1 MPEVFSAIFFVSWS
15 HDRKTV
21 SKAQCS
27 SVCFNL
33 QRNRSSLIAIHW
45 KSIKKLLAV
54 FSTAICF
61 ALPEI
66 YLEKGC
72 DQVGLMA

>member
-1 MPEVFSAIFFVSWS
+1 MPEVFSAIFFVSWP
-15 HDRKTV
+15 HDRKAVFKT
-21 SKAQCS
+21 QYS

-33 QRNRSSLIAIHW
+33 QNNRSSLITINW
-45 KSIKKLLAV
+45 KSLKKLLAV
-54 FSTAICF
+54 FSTAGSF

-72 DQVGLMA
+72 DQLGIIA